1 MATKE
6 MERKA
11 LDKIRKI
18 VSELGDDSYV
28 ATAFEGCFEVADRN
42 IDNDWLCSLLQRA
55 ESAENLLKEAL
66 DEMHKAQN
74 EAKLLKTENIG
85 LREKVLGKDSV
96 EKLSVIVQKRIDWLN
111 ERIDVT
117 VDQIVELAEN
127 PADAEFVRAVQE
139 NRRLE
144 GEKRECEVLEY
155 ELNARR

>member
-1 MATKE
+1 MVTKE

-28 ATAFEGCFEVADRN
+28 ATAFEGCFEVADQN
-42 IDNDWLCSLLQRA
+42 IDNDWGCSLLQRA
-55 ESAENLLKEAL
+55 ESAEKRLEEAL

-74 EAKLLKTENIG
+74 EAKLLKTENLL
-85 LREKVLGKDSV
+85 LREKVLGADSL
-96 EKLSVIVQKRIDWLN
+96 EKLLVIVQKRIDWLN

-117 VDQIVELAEN
+117 VDQIVEFAEN
-127 PADAEFVRAVQE
+127 PSDPDFARAVQE

-144 GEKRECEVLEY
+144 SEKRECEALEY
-155 ELNARR
+155 ALDQRR